1 MRENVCVLQLEESLT
16 SISES
21 GFDLRVYERK
31 NYSDLGCREE
41 SVLKRGRKGGLRH
54 VCVHQQPLRKEK
66 GSWEIRHLRQS
77 ALYFTRR

>member
-31 NYSDLGCREE
+31 NYSDLGRREE

-54 VCVHQQPLRKEK
+54 VCA
-66 GSWEIRHLRQS
+66 S
-77 ALYFTRR
+77 ATSKKKAVGKSATYDRVLCISPDGN